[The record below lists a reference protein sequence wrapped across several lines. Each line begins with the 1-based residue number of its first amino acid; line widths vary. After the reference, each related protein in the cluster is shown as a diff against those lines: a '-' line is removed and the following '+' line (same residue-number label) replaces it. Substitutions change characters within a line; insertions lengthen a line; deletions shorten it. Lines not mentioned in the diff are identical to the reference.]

1 MPTVNSFDDY
11 LTWTD
16 ITETLS
22 RSDKIAYLFAV
33 LLNRKYLQRYDTLI
47 YHKKFIPSVQ
57 TLKVLVEFFI
67 LISK

>member
-22 RSDKIAYLFAV
+22 RSDKIACLFAV

-47 YHKKFIPSVQ
+47 YHKKFIPSVH
-57 TLKVLVEFFI
+57 T
-67 LISK
+67 

>member
-1 MPTVNSFDDY
+1 MPTVNSFEDY
-11 LTWTD
+11 STWTG

-22 RSDKIAYLFAV
+22 RSDKIACLFAV
-33 LLNRKYLQRYDTLI
+33 LLNRKYPQRYDTLI